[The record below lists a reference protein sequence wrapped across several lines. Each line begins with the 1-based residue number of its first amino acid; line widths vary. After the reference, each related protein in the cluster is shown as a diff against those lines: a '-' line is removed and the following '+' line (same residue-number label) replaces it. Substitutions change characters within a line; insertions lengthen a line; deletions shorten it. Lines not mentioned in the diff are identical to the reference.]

1 MIITAAR
8 TGLHTWIYEGLIL
21 CLISVKYKQRLKG
34 RLKKVPEV
42 IIYIH
47 GICFKKVNVS
57 LDSISIVSWS
67 SKPKSD
73 AHCDFS
79 ALFFSIKFAPEVNV
93 SLAGCGSNKRLRL
106 FLFSLFFF
114 CDNPFFRD
122 LVEGI

>member
-1 MIITAAR
+1 MSNFRQIQTEVKRQAQKSAR
-8 TGLHTWIYEGLIL
+8 GDYLHSWYLF
-21 CLISVKYKQRLKG
+21 Q
-34 RLKKVPEV
+34 
-42 IIYIH
+42 
-47 GICFKKVNVS
+47 KVNVS
-57 LDSISIVSWS
+57 LDSISIVSFS